1 MSLRHCVRAAQLTSW
16 FVLLALLVD
25 CSSAES
31 RAPKAPGGPEVLT
44 LRHQGTSGQVTFP
57 ELAADLGYL
66 APLQLQ
72 YIGNTISGPQ
82 DIQTVATGDVEFGLA
97 FNGAVVKLIAA
108 RAPIRAVVG
117 GYGVDDQTFSS
128 VFVREDSPIRSAK
141 DLIGK
146 KIAMNTLGAHAE
158 FMLRESLQRQ
168 SLPSNA
174 IKNVTL
180 VVLPPVNIE
189 QALRGGQVDA
199 VALTGIFREKAL
211 ERGGLRQLYSDFEL
225 FGPFIA
231 GSYVFSTKFIERNP
245 NTVRQFVTGVSRA
258 IEWARSTPR
267 ETVIARY
274 TAIIAKRHRNENALA
289 VPYWKSTGIPGK
301 GGVLSDREIQIW
313 IDWLVKDGELTRGQ
327 IKPSDVY
334 TNEFNPFHGAAIA
347 SP

>member
-1 MSLRHCVRAAQLTSW
+1 MSVSHRVRAAHVVSAFT
-16 FVLLALLVD
+16 LLSLFVD

-31 RAPKAPGGPEVLT
+31 RAPQSQDAPEVLT
-44 LRHQGTSGQVTFP
+44 LRHQGAAGQVTFP

-66 APLQLQ
+66 APLELH

-97 FNGAVVKLIAA
+97 FNGAILKLVAA

-117 GYGVDDQTFSS
+117 GYGVDAQTFSS

-168 SLPSNA
+168 SLPSDA
-174 IKNVTL
+174 IKSVTL

-199 VALTGIFREKAL
+199 GALTGIFRDKAL

-231 GSYVFSTKFIERNP
+231 GSYVFSSKFIERNP
-245 NTVRQFVTGVSRA
+245 NTVRRFVAGVARA

-267 ETVIARY
+267 ETVVARY
-274 TAIIAKRHRNENALA
+274 GAIIAKRHRNENAAA
-289 VPYWKSTGIPGK
+289 VQYWKSTGIPGK
-301 GGVLSDREIQIW
+301 GGTLSDREFQIW
-313 IDWLVKDGELTRGQ
+313 IDWLVKDAELTRGQ

-334 TNEFNPFHGAAIA
+334 TNEFNPLRGK
-347 SP
+347 